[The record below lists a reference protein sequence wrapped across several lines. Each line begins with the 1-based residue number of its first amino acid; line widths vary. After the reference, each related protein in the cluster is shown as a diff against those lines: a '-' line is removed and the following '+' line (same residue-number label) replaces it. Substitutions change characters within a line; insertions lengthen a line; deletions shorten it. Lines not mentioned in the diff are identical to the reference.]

1 MKTRRDYTNASGYI
15 CPTETTA
22 IYNADRG
29 IKDSYTAPMIRP
41 KVERLKQTPPPPKPK
56 DENLQKAKRMY
67 CDYCN
72 SLMDF
77 IMVHTYIVCRDFK
90 APAGVY
96 DENCEALETAG
107 ARYCDETE
115 E

>member
-1 MKTRRDYTNASGYI
+1 MNLYLCTDDLREAGLYVAAES
-15 CPTETTA
+15 
-22 IYNADRG
+22 RG
-29 IKDSYTAPMIRP
+29 
-41 KVERLKQTPPPPKPK
+41 
-56 DENLQKAKRMY
+56 KAKRMY
-67 CDYCN
+67 CDYCGT
-72 SLMDF
+72 LLDF